1 MKTVY
6 TCFTTDVLHEGH
18 MNIIKE
24 AKKYGRLIAGVMSD
38 EALVKFDRFP
48 TISFEMRK
56 QMLEGIAEIDEI
68 VDQKSVSYREN
79 LLKYRPDYVVHGDNW
94 KDNEQKSV
102 REEVI

>member
-56 QMLEGIAEIDEI
+56 QVLRKLMKSSIRKVFLI
-68 VDQKSVSYREN
+68 VRIY
-79 LLKYRPDYVVHGDNW
+79 
-94 KDNEQKSV
+94 
-102 REEVI
+102 